1 MATPTRALS
10 NDSSDCRLIKLDA
23 QDPKSPLVILQEGYV
38 PGDPTSRMRLFYLQK
53 DGFWIDEITRSKR
66 REDDWGSIVFDT
78 AAEALELLGSLGKS
92 PLVFSAPV
100 SEEDVRAYLARVRN
114 GSPEKM
120 ARELLAR
127 YREAKAAGAGG

>member
-1 MATPTRALS
+1 MATPTHALS
-10 NDSSDCRLIKLDA
+10 NDYCDCRLIKLDA

-66 REDDWGSIVFDT
+66 REEEWGAIVFDT

-92 PLVFSAPV
+92 PLILGAPV

-114 GSPEKM
+114 GSPEDM

-127 YREAKAAGAGG
+127 YRETKAAGPGI